1 MANAKIIEEKKAAV
15 SALVEKLDKANA
27 VVLVDYRGINV
38 ADDTALRKELREANV
53 EYKVIKNNIMRHACE
68 NVGMHDLVEDLV
80 GTVAVAISD
89 DEIAPCRVLNKY
101 ASQYTDK
108 FNIKAGFI
116 DGQKVDLAMIRN
128 LAKLPGREG
137 LIAQVAGSFNSIIAS
152 LARGLDAVREQKESA

>member
-15 SALVEKLDKANA
+15 AALTEKLEKSNA
-27 VVLVDYRGINV
+27 VLLVDYRGINV
-38 ADDTALRKELREANV
+38 ADDTALRKELREAGV

-68 NVGMHDLVEDLV
+68 QVGMHDIVEDLA
-80 GTVAVAISD
+80 GTVAVAISE

-108 FNIKAGFI
+108 
-116 DGQKVDLAMIRN
+116 AMIRS

-137 LIAQVAGSFNSIIAS
+137 LVAQVAGSLNGIIAS
-152 LARGLDAVREQKESA
+152 LARGLDAVREQKETA

>member
-15 SALVEKLDKANA
+15 AALTEKLETSNA
-27 VVLVDYRGINV
+27 VLLVDYRGINV
-38 ADDTALRKELREANV
+38 ADDTALRKELREAGV

-68 NVGMHDLVEDLV
+68 QVGMHDIVEDLA
-80 GTVAVAISD
+80 GTIAVAISE

-108 FNIKAGFI
+108 FNIKTGFI
-116 DGQKVDLAMIRN
+116 DGQKVDVAMIRS

-137 LIAQVAGSFNSIIAS
+137 LVAQVAGSLNGIIAS
-152 LARGLDAVREQKESA
+152 LARGLDAVREQKETA